1 VIGSQEAGIGAV
13 AAMGLALGASP
24 FGIVGVILL
33 LNSARPLRN
42 AMAFTLGWIFSIT
55 VVAIASVALFP
66 PPSTPPT
73 SAPVGAT
80 IAELLLG
87 ATLLILGAVQWRR
100 RSAGRTGAEPAW
112 MSKLR
117 TLGPVL
123 AFAVGAFL
131 PTYALIFPAIQAIE
145 QEHLPTGQTIAAFVV
160 FLVLGTIGLIVPIAL
175 YALRPQTSAATLER
189 WRTWL
194 LGNQRG
200 VGAVIF
206 TLLGLALLVRGGQGL
221 IG

>member
-1 VIGSQEAGIGAV
+1 MIGSQEAGIGAV

-33 LNSARPLRN
+33 LNTARPLRN
-42 AMAFTLGWIFSIT
+42 ALAFTAGWIFSIT
-55 VVAIASVALFP
+55 VIAIASVVLFP
-66 PPSTPPT
+66 PPSSGPT

-80 IAELLLG
+80 IAELMLG
-87 ATLLILGAVQWRR
+87 AALVILGAVQWRR
-100 RSAGRTGAEPAW
+100 RSAGRPSAEPAW

-123 AFAVGAFL
+123 AFAMGAFL
-131 PTYALIFPAIQAIE
+131 PTYALIFPAMQAIE
-145 QEHLPTGQTIAAFVV
+145 QEHLPTGQAIAAFVV
-160 FLVLGTIGLIVPIAL
+160 FLVLGTLGLIVPIVL
-175 YALRPQTSAATLER
+175 YAFRPETSAATLER

-194 LGNQRG
+194 LGNQRA
-200 VGAVIF
+200 VGAVIA
-206 TLLGLALLVRGGQGL
+206 TLLGLALLVRGAQGL